1 MQTFAQYALPG
12 TILASAVGAVVL
24 CVVLFFYGFRS
35 EPDDEGPA
43 PGRRL
48 LVIRLGHALAAACF
62 AAAVM
67 LSTVALIDQRRI
79 AAPAPSVTALP
90 TDDVPRLE
98 AQMKALEQRLAATEL
113 RLGDV
118 VQQRAALE
126 SRPPGLAPLSRPRK
140 PASAPAR
147 RPAPSPPAIGGS
159 EVAAAPA
166 PVREEP
172 KPATGDAGATV
183 ANREATARPAMS
195 EPPASSV
202 SPSPAPAEDLRTKV
216 REDWKT
222 VKRGFRQAGESLRS
236 GFADLGRR
244 LKDTFARDAD

>member
-1 MQTFAQYALPG
+1 MQAFAQYALPG

-24 CVVLFFYGFRS
+24 CVVLFLYGFKS

-48 LVIRLGHALAAACF
+48 LVVRLGHALAAACF

-67 LSTVALIDQRRI
+67 LSTVALVDQRRI
-79 AAPAPSVTALP
+79 AAPGPSVTAP
-90 TDDVPRLE
+90 PRDDVPRLE
-98 AQMKALEQRLAATEL
+98 AQVKALEQRLAATEL

-118 VQQRAALE
+118 VQQRAAVE
-126 SRPPGLAPLSRPRK
+126 SRSPALAPVSPSRR
-140 PASAPAR
+140 PANAPTRRPSPSSPAVSGSEIAASPTPVR
-147 RPAPSPPAIGGS
+147 EEREATAGRPAPS
-159 EVAAAPA
+159 
-166 PVREEP
+166 EP
-172 KPATGDAGATV
+172 D
-183 ANREATARPAMS
+183 
-195 EPPASSV
+195 ASSV
-202 SPSPAPAEDLRTKV
+202 SPIRARAEDLGTKV